1 LQLGNLSSKPLE
13 NMNVDTTN
21 PWKTLSS
28 KPVYSNPWIAVREEQ
43 VINPSGGEGI
53 YGVVSMKNLA
63 IGIVPVDAD
72 GYTYLVG
79 QYRYTLNEY
88 TWEIPEGG
96 CPMGTDPLDTA
107 KRELKEETGYTA
119 NKWTKLS
126 RIHTSNSVTDE
137 VGFLYLAEELT
148 AGESMP
154 EETEKL
160 SVRKVHLKE
169 AIEMVMRSEITD
181 SMSTTALLMVAR
193 LRGI

>member
-1 LQLGNLSSKPLE
+1 
-13 NMNVDTTN
+13 MTVDTTN

-28 KPVYSNPWIAVREEQ
+28 KPIYDNPWISIREEQ
-43 VINPSGGEGI
+43 VINPSGGNGI

-63 IGIVPVDAD
+63 IGVVALDAE
-72 GYTYLVG
+72 GYTYLVR
-79 QYRYTLNEY
+79 QYRYTLNEF

-96 CPMGTDPLDTA
+96 CPKGTDPLESA

-119 NKWTKLS
+119 HKWTLIS

-137 VGFLYLAEELT
+137 EGFIYLAEDLF

-160 SVRKVHLKE
+160 FVKKVSMKE
-169 AIEMVMRSEITD
+169 ALDMVMNSEITD
-181 SMSTTALLMVAR
+181 SISSTALLMVAR
-193 LRGI
+193 LKGM